1 MREGGIQ
8 CEFKALVWSMEV
20 GWRIWSRRSVFKA
33 ILMGLR
39 LGAKRRHTFSGAEN
53 VERTEILH
61 FSLLFK
67 NRLIPFM
74 KSWSVASLPSVVTG

>member
-1 MREGGIQ
+1 
-8 CEFKALVWSMEV
+8 MEYGSGV
-20 GWRIWSRRSVFKA
+20 ENLELEKRFKA